1 MNDEHDEF
9 GKRAGEL
16 LRGRVDDID
25 GATRSRLAQA
35 RAAAV
40 AAAARPARKWLD
52 FRHLAPIT
60 AMASAAVLT
69 VLFIVDGNKPLAVNE
84 TGTAALYDLGD
95 MDLLADAD
103 GFDLAQETD
112 LEFIEWAAA
121 MGEQDG
127 AGG

>member
-1 MNDEHDEF
+1 MNNEHDEF
-9 GKRAGEL
+9 EKRAAEL
-16 LRGRVDDID
+16 LRSRVDDID

-40 AAAARPARKWLD
+40 EAAARPARHGLD
-52 FRHLAPIT
+52 FRHLAPVT

-69 VLFIVDGNKPLAVNE
+69 VLLVVDSNRPPPVNE
-84 TGTAALYDLGD
+84 TTTAALYDLGD

-103 GFDLAQETD
+103 AFDLAQETD

>member
-1 MNDEHDEF
+1 MNNEHDEF
-9 GKRAGEL
+9 EKRAGEL
-16 LRGRVDDID
+16 LRNRVADID

-40 AAAARPARKWLD
+40 EAAAKPSGNWLD
-52 FRHLAPIT
+52 FRHLAP
-60 AMASAAVLT
+60 AAALASAAVLT
-69 VLFIVDGNKPLAVNE
+69 VLFVVDGNKPLPVNE
-84 TGTAALYDLGD
+84 TTTAALYDLGD

-121 MGEQDG
+121 MGEQG